1 MIRTQLKLLL
11 SASVLVGSTT
21 SIAEPTVAT
30 AKVEI
35 LPALDVRQ
43 ETAIDFGQ
51 IRNAPGTCTMS
62 SNGALSGTD
71 GLECAG
77 TETPGS
83 FVVTGSANSVI
94 DVSVT
99 GGSED
104 GVYFAPRIEGANQ
117 RALSN
122 GVARI
127 VVLGSLE
134 LEKTSPGT
142 KQISY
147 TFTANYN

>member
-1 MIRTQLKLLL
+1 MLRTQVKLLL
-11 SASVLVGSTT
+11 AATALVGPGIT
-21 SIAEPTVAT
+21 IAEPIVAT
-30 AKVEI
+30 AKVVI

-51 IRNAPGTCTMS
+51 IRNASGTCTMNA
-62 SNGALSGTD
+62 NGRLSGTN
-71 GLECAG
+71 GLECTG

-83 FVVTGSANSVI
+83 FVVTGSADSMI

-99 GGSED
+99 GGSQD
-104 GVYFAPRIEGANQ
+104 GIYFAPRIEGSQQ
-117 RALSN
+117 RALTN
-122 GVARI
+122 GVAKVI
-127 VVLGSLE
+127 VLGSLE
-134 LEKTSPGT
+134 LEQTSPGT

>member
-1 MIRTQLKLLL
+1 MLRTQFKLLL
-11 SASVLVGSTT
+11 SASVLAGSATT
-21 SIAEPTVAT
+21 VAEPTIAT

-51 IRNAPGTCTMS
+51 IRNASGTCTMS
-62 SNGALSGTD
+62 ASGTLSGTD
-71 GLECAG
+71 GLECTG

-104 GVYFAPRIEGANQ
+104 GISFVPRIEGSNQ
-117 RALSN
+117 RALTN
-122 GVARI
+122 GVAKI
-127 VVLGSLE
+127 VILGSLE
-134 LEKTSPGT
+134 LEQTSPGT

>member
-1 MIRTQLKLLL
+1 MLRKLLNTL
-11 SASVLVGSTT
+11 FTAAALLASVITV
-21 SIAEPTVAT
+21 AEPTIAT

-51 IRNAPGTCTMS
+51 IRNSSGTCTMS
-62 SNGALSGTD
+62 ANGALSGTD
-71 GLECAG
+71 GMECTG
-77 TETPGS
+77 QETPGS
-83 FVVTGSANSVI
+83 FVVTGTQGNII

-104 GVYFAPRIEGANQ
+104 GVFFAPRIDGSKQ
-117 RALSN
+117 RALAN
-122 GVARI
+122 GIARVTI
-127 VVLGSLE
+127 LGSLQ
-134 LEKTSPGT
+134 LDQTSPGT